1 MELDQ
6 LLIGTTLS
14 HFRITAKLGQGGMGE
29 VYRAEDTQLGRQ
41 VAIKV
46 LPAEM
51 ANDSERLERFRR
63 EARSLAALDHPNIVP
78 VHSVEV
84 VGGEHLLV
92 MGLIEGSTLDEL
104 ISERGMPLE
113 QFLDTA
119 IPIADALVAAHAK
132 GITHRDLK
140 PSNVMV
146 GDDGRV
152 RVLDFGLAKLVEET
166 KDPGLTQLPTEVL
179 TEQGVVMG
187 TVPYMSPEQ
196 IEGKPVDPRTDIF
209 SLGVLL
215 YEMVTGKRPFEG
227 DTSPALMSSIL
238 KDTPPQISSRRVD
251 LPRHLDRVI
260 QRCIEKEPDQR
271 LQTARD
277 VLNELTGLRDEL
289 RTGLTHETPAQVGSR
304 PSTARWIWVAGGVA
318 AVVLTAVLILVFGVG
333 DRRQASPTG
342 ESAPLQSLAVLPLEN
357 LSAEPEQE
365 YFADGMTDTLITEL
379 AKIEAL
385 KVISRTSSMQYK
397 DTVKSL
403 PQIGRELGVQGI
415 IEGTVLRAGDRIRV
429 TAQLIDADSDQ
440 HLWAESYD
448 RQMDDVL
455 ALYSEVAR
463 AIAREVQI
471 AVTPDDEARLAAE
484 RPVDPEAYDA
494 LLRGRHLVQSGAG
507 EEGLELL
514 RKAIELD
521 PEYAAAWAQIADRYS
536 SLAIG
541 DPVWLPEARAAA
553 WRALE
558 LDPQLAEGHAVLGSI
573 AFYHDWDWD
582 TARRELE
589 RAMELNPG
597 LTDAHQAYG
606 DYLEVL
612 GQWSESIAVGIRSVE
627 VDPISA
633 GLRLNLGLTY
643 NMARRFDEALAICQS
658 ALELAPQASWA
669 WHCIADA
676 YNGLGALEDA
686 LAAAKRGVQLNPE
699 RPFLQVILA
708 RQYAAVGRR
717 DEAQE
722 VLDRLETA
730 SQDQYVS
737 PFYLAWIHTHL
748 GNHDEAL
755 AYLDQAVESHAA
767 YTPWINSI
775 ADFDPLRADPRF
787 QELLRR
793 LNLAD

>member
-1 MELDQ
+1 M
-6 LLIGTTLS
+6 IGKNLS
-14 HFRITAKLGQGGMGE
+14 HFKITAKLGEGGMGE
-29 VYRAEDTQLGRQ
+29 VYLAEDTQLGRQ

-51 ANDSERLERFRR
+51 ANDRERLERFQR

-92 MGLIEGSTLDEL
+92 MGLIEGSTLDAL
-104 ISERGMPLE
+104 ILERGMPLE

-166 KDPGLTQLPTEVL
+166 KDPELTQLPTEAL

-196 IEGKPVDPRTDIF
+196 IEGKPVDHRTDIF

-238 KDTPPQISSRRVD
+238 KDTPPQISSQRVD
-251 LPRHLDRVI
+251 LPRHLDRVV
-260 QRCIEKEPDQR
+260 QRCIEKHPDQR

-289 RTGLTHETPAQVGSR
+289 RTGLPHETPAQVGSR
-304 PSTARWIWVAGGVA
+304 PSTARRFWVAGGIA
-318 AVVLTAVLILVFGVG
+318 AVVLAAVSILVFGIG
-333 DRRQASPTG
+333 NRSGSSPT
-342 ESAPLQSLAVLPLEN
+342 EEPAPLQSLAVLPLEN
-357 LSAEPEQE
+357 LSAEPEQQ

-397 DTVKSL
+397 GTAKSL
-403 PQIGRELGVQGI
+403 PQIGRELGVEGI

-455 ALYSEVAR
+455 VLYSEVAR

-471 AVTPDDEARLAAE
+471 AMTPDDEARLAVE

-494 LLRGRHLVQSGAG
+494 LLRGRHLVQRGAG
-507 EEGLELL
+507 DEGLELL
-514 RKAIELD
+514 RKATELD
-521 PEYAAAWAQIADRYS
+521 PEYPAAWAQIARYYE
-536 SLAIG
+536 SLSFG
-541 DPVWLPEARAAA
+541 DPIWLPKARAATR
-553 WRALE
+553 RALE
-558 LDPQLAEGHAVLGSI
+558 LDPQLAEGHAVLGTI

-589 RAMELNPG
+589 RAIELNPG
-597 LTDAHQAYG
+597 LANAHQAYG

-612 GQWSESIAVGIRSVE
+612 GQWSESIVVGMRSVE

-633 GLRLNLGLTY
+633 GIRLNLGLTY
-643 NMARRFDEALAICQS
+643 NMAGRFDEGLATCES
-658 ALELAPQASWA
+658 ALELNPQALWA
-669 WHCIADA
+669 WYCIADS
-676 YNGLGALEDA
+676 YHGQGALEDA
-686 LAAAKRGVQLNPE
+686 FTAAERGMQLDPE
-699 RPFLQVILA
+699 EPVLQVILA
-708 RQYAAVGRR
+708 RQYDALGRR
-717 DEAQE
+717 GEAE
-722 VLDRLETA
+722 EILDRLETE
-730 SQDQYVS
+730 SQHQYVS

-748 GNHDEAL
+748 GNRDEAL
-755 AYLDQAVESHAA
+755 AYLDQAVNSHTA
-767 YTPWINSI
+767 YTPWINSHP
-775 ADFDPLRADPRF
+775 DFDPLRADPRF

-793 LNLAD
+793 LNLDQ

>member
-1 MELDQ
+1 MSLEPGQ
-6 LLIGTTLS
+6 SLL
-14 HFRITAKLGQGGMGE
+14 HYRIVDKLGEGGMGE
-29 VYRAEDTQLGRQ
+29 VFRAEDTKLGRE

-51 ANDSERLERFRR
+51 AEDSERLERFGR

-78 VHSVEV
+78 VHSVEES
-84 VGGEHLLV
+84 GGKHLLV

-104 ISERGMPLE
+104 IPERGMPLE
-113 QFLDTA
+113 QLLDTA

-146 GDDGRV
+146 GGNGRV

-166 KDPGLTQLPTEVL
+166 NDPELTQLPTQAL

-196 IEGKPVDPRTDIF
+196 VEGKSVDPRTDIF
-209 SLGVLL
+209 SIGVLL
-215 YEMVTGKRPFEG
+215 YEMATGKRPFEG
-227 DTSPALMSSIL
+227 DSQPALMSSIL
-238 KDTPPQISSRRVD
+238 KDTPPPITSRRD
-251 LPRHLDRVI
+251 ELPRHLDRVV
-260 QRCIEKEPDQR
+260 QRCLEKDPDQR

-277 VLNELTGLRDEL
+277 LLNELTGLRDEL
-289 RTGLTHETPAQVGSR
+289 RSGPVRETPEQVSR
-304 PSTARWIWVAGGVA
+304 RPPTVRRLWVLGGLAVVAVA
-318 AVVLTAVLILVFGVG
+318 AILILVFGVG
-333 DRRQASPTG
+333 DRRREAGMGGAVS
-342 ESAPLQSLAVLPLEN
+342 LQSLAVLPLEN

-397 DTVKSL
+397 NTVKSL
-403 PQIGRELGVQGI
+403 PQIGGELGVEGI
-415 IEGTVLRAGDRIRV
+415 IEGTVLRSGDRIRV
-429 TAQLIDADSDQ
+429 TAQLIDVDSDR
-440 HLWAESYD
+440 HLWADSYE
-448 RQMDDVL
+448 RPMDDVF

-471 AVTPDDEARLAAE
+471 AVTPDDEVRLAVE

-494 LLRGRHLVQSGAG
+494 LLRGRQLIQRGMT
-507 EEGLELL
+507 EKGLEFV
-514 RKAIELD
+514 RQATEID
-521 PEYAAAWAQIADRYS
+521 PEYAAAWAQLAGLYEG
-536 SLAIG
+536 LAIS

-553 WRALE
+553 HRALE
-558 LDPQLAEGHAVLGSI
+558 LAPDLAEGHAVVGSI
-573 AFYHDWDWD
+573 AFYHDWDWE

-597 LTDAHQAYG
+597 LADAYQAYG

-612 GQWSESIAVGIRSVE
+612 GRWPESIAIGKRSVE

-633 GLRLNLGLTY
+633 NLRMNLGLTY
-643 NMARRFDEALAICQS
+643 NMAGESEEALAACES
-658 ALELAPQASWA
+658 ALELNSQSSWA
-669 WHCIADA
+669 WYCIADA
-676 YNGLGALEDA
+676 YHHMGALEDA
-686 LAAAKRGVQLNPE
+686 LAAAEQGFQLDREVPVI
-699 RPFLQVILA
+699 QVILA
-708 RQYAAVGRR
+708 RQLAAIGRQ

-722 VLDRLETA
+722 ILGGLEA
-730 SQDQYVS
+730 EVQSRNVS

-748 GNHDEAL
+748 GNRDEAL
-755 AYLDQAVESHAA
+755 IYLDQAVTSHAA
-767 YTPWINSI
+767 YTPWINNSP
-775 ADFDPLRADPRF
+775 DFDSLRDDPRF
-787 QELLRR
+787 EDLLRR
-793 LNLAD
+793 MNLAK